1 LAVLSGALRNAC
13 AAVAFAST
21 CRIGEAE
28 IRRDGL
34 TRGGAGLIVPISD
47 RRSASSW
54 AMEFPLESA
63 DP

>member
-13 AAVAFAST
+13 AAAALAST

-34 TRGGAGLIVPISD
+34 TRGGAGPIVPIGD
-47 RRSASSW
+47 RRGASNR
-54 AMEFPLESA
+54 AMELPLESA